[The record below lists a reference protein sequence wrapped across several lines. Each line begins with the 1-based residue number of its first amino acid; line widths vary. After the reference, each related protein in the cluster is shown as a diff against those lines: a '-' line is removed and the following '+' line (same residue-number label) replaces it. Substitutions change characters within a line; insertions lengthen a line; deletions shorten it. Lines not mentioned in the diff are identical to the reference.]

1 MEFEFLGTGTSHG
14 VPVIGCECAVCKSND
29 KKNNRMRCSA
39 YVTGSDDSRILIDC
53 GPEFRMQA
61 LRSGISKL
69 DAVLLTHSHADHLH
83 GLDDLRIFSCALDH
97 APDNPSNKNCYAP
110 PIPLYANK
118 HTIKDVQNR
127 FDYIFGP
134 AKMGGGHAKI
144 NLIETTAPFTIG
156 KIVVSPI
163 PMLHGQ
169 LPTTGWLLSENKG
182 ELKHSI
188 AYLTDL
194 SFLSDKSIE
203 IINQFG
209 GTIDHVIIDGL
220 RVKKHDTHFNFL
232 QALEAG
238 SKINGK
244 HLWLTHFTHDLSHN
258 EISDYLNEHVN
269 DFEGLSRYSA
279 IAPAYDGLKLKTE

>member
-1 MEFEFLGTGTSHG
+1 MQLEFLGTGTSHG
-14 VPVIGCECAVCKSND
+14 VPVIGCDCEVCKSTD

-39 YVTGSDDSRILIDC
+39 YVTGADDTQILIDC
-53 GPEFRMQA
+53 GPEFRIQA
-61 LRSGISKL
+61 LRSGISKV
-69 DAVLLTHSHADHLH
+69 DGVLLTHSHADHLH

-118 HTIKDVQNR
+118 HTLKDVQSR

-144 NLIETTAPFTIG
+144 DLIEVQAPFTIG
-156 KIVVSPI
+156 KIVVTPI
-163 PMLHGQ
+163 PMLHGK
-169 LPTTGWLLSENKG
+169 LPTTGWMLTENNG
-182 ELKHSI
+182 NERHSI

-203 IINQFG
+203 VINQFG
-209 GTIDHVIIDGL
+209 GIIDHVVIDGL
-220 RVKKHDTHFNFL
+220 RIKKHDTHFNFD

-238 SKINGK
+238 AKIKAKN
-244 HLWLTHFTHDLSHN
+244 LWLTHFTHDLSH
-258 EISDYLNEHVN
+258 EKISKYLEEKLS
-269 DFEGLSRYSA
+269 DFSGLANYDSVQ
-279 IAPAYDGLKLKTE
+279 PAFDGLVVRTE